1 MKSFLSIS
9 KNEYNIFSKPELSLV
24 VVVAVV
30 CDSNVNAC
38 AALLFAFFEG

>member
-9 KNEYNIFSKPELSLV
+9 KNEYNIFSKPELSH
-24 VVVAVV
+24 VVAVV